1 MNAYALCQRN
11 VVTVRSDEDLATAS
25 WMMRERHVGCL
36 VVVETLGGLGGWRPV
51 GLLSDRDIVTRVI
64 AQEREPRGILVA
76 EVMSPPAVII
86 KDARIEDALQRM
98 RHLRT
103 RRVAVVDEHGRLAGI
118 LAYDDIFDHLIR
130 RRRPAPVPL
139 RPEWRIKPGY

>member
-1 MNAYALCQRN
+1 MNAYDLCQRN
-11 VVTVRSDEDLATAS
+11 VVTVRGDEDLATAS

-36 VVVETLGGLGGWRPV
+36 VVVEPLSGLGGWRPV

-64 AQEREPRGILVA
+64 AEEREPRGVIVA
-76 EVMSPPAVII
+76 EVMTPPAVVI
-86 KDARIEDALQRM
+86 KGSRIEDVLQRM
-98 RHLRT
+98 RLLRT
-103 RRVAVVDEHGRLAGI
+103 RRVAVVDERGRLAGI

-130 RRRPAPVPL
+130 RRRPAAVPL